1 MFIFG
6 KIKNYIIATLA
17 LALPIIYVMGQ
28 VKGRAKEKNKVLQ
41 DDLQAQ
47 KKTTNFYKKMAEH
60 ETDSLTDRK
69 SLTDRLRGNGL
80 QNQSG
85 NILPPNRAVFFR
97 I

>member
-6 KIKNYIIATLA
+6 KIKTYIIATLA

-47 KKTTNFYKKMAEH
+47 KKTTDFYKKMAEH
-60 ETDSLTDRK
+60 EADDLNDRK
-69 SLTDRLRGNGL
+69 SLTERLRGNGL
-80 QNQSG
+80 
-85 NILPPNRAVFFR
+85 
-97 I
+97 